1 MREGAPFGRSEEA
14 SNPASGLRASPASEG
29 SPSISEEGRGVAS
42 CGGGGVSH
50 FCSNR
55 AVKGNAWRRSWIC
68 VEKLIPEGLGKA
80 GE

>member
-42 CGGGGVSH
+42 CGGGGGVS
-50 FCSNR
+50 FLFKQGGERECLE
-55 AVKGNAWRRSWIC
+55 
-68 VEKLIPEGLGKA
+68 EKLDLR
-80 GE
+80 